1 LPASIIKEH
10 TMQSLSPARSASF
23 DNPVTPAV
31 ERTAGA
37 AHRVVD
43 NLADQALTGVGNVS
57 GTLHVAVNQAADAA
71 TNAADWVA
79 RVPATIQRKGTRLS
93 DATFNAIK
101 ARPFVTLGAAVAAGF
116 VIGRLAR
123 R

>member
-1 LPASIIKEH
+1 
-10 TMQSLSPARSASF
+10 MQPLSPARSASF
-23 DNPVTPAV
+23 DNPVIPAV
-31 ERTAGA
+31 ARTAGA

-43 NLADQALTGVGNVS
+43 ALADQALSGVGNVS
-57 GTLHVAVNQAADAA
+57 GTLHVAVNHAADAA

-101 ARPFVTLGAAVAAGF
+101 ARPFVTLGAAVAAGII
-116 VIGRLAR
+116 IGRLAR
-123 R
+123 ANAR